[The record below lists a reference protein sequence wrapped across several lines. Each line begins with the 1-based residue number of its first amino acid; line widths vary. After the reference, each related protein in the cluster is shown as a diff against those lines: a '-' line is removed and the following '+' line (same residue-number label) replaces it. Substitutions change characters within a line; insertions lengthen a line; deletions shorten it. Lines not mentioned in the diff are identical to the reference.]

1 MGRAGGART
10 PRPGHWVPGAAVL
23 GGVLEAR
30 SPRAGL
36 GRGVRGLGDSGQ
48 GQPWARRVFTRAP
61 EAGAVHAARV
71 TIRADKRLIAGN
83 DTNHR
88 PLSPTA
94 GLSVNVGPL
103 LTL

>member
-1 MGRAGGART
+1 M
-10 PRPGHWVPGAAVL
+10 L

-30 SPRAGL
+30 CPHAGL
-36 GRGVRGLGDSGQ
+36 GPGVRGLGDSGQ

-61 EAGAVHAARV
+61 EAGAIHAARV
-71 TIRADKRLIAGN
+71 TIRADKQLIAG
-83 DTNHR
+83 DHTNHR
-88 PLSPTA
+88 PLPPTA